1 MAFGSIRW
9 EAVTTT
15 TTPPQRRAALAAS
28 AWVPVGGAVFVSAW
42 GGNQFTPLL
51 VMYKQHGLSHVVVDT
66 LLFVYVFGI
75 VPALLIGGPASD
87 RWGRRP
93 LMLPAPILAG
103 LGSVALA
110 LGADS
115 VTLLSIGRLLSGA
128 ALGLAMAVG
137 GSWVAELSSA
147 AGAPIGVGARRA
159 TMCLTAGFGVGAA
172 VAGALAQWGPW
183 PTVTPY
189 VVTVAL
195 SAVSAVSLRHV
206 PETRVRDTSGPKAS
220 LLTDLRI
227 PSVFTRRFL
236 LVVAPVAPWVFGACA
251 IAYAILPDLLSG
263 HTTMP
268 IALAAACCLLG
279 LTAGFGIQ
287 SVGRRIDA
295 PGSVRGLVVA
305 LVVLIP
311 GLLMAIAAAVTHSIP
326 VGLLAAAI
334 LGCGYGMAL
343 IGGLLEVQ
351 RIAGPDDLGGLTA
364 VFYALTYIGFGSPA
378 LLSWLIE
385 RFPSLN
391 YREFFLVGLL
401 MVGVCLVVVLS
412 GGRLSGGRGTDSP

>member
-1 MAFGSIRW
+1 MLGATSWI
-9 EAVTTT
+9 
-15 TTPPQRRAALAAS
+15 
-28 AWVPVGGAVFVSAW
+28 PVGGALFVSAW

-51 VMYKQHGLSHVVVDT
+51 VMYKAEGLSGVVVDT

-110 LGADS
+110 MGAHS
-115 VTLLSIGRLLSGA
+115 VVLLSIGRLLSGV

-137 GSWVAELSSA
+137 GSWLVELSRA
-147 AGAPIGVGARRA
+147 AGAPAGVGARRA

-172 VAGALAQWGPW
+172 VAGVLAQWGPW
-183 PTVTPY
+183 PTVFPY
-189 VVTVAL
+189 VITVVLALVAAVAL
-195 SAVSAVSLRHV
+195 WRV
-206 PETRVRDTSGPKAS
+206 PETRVGDTGDTADTGKPTGVLAA
-220 LLTDLRI
+220 LRI
-227 PSVFTRRFL
+227 PSALDRRFL

-251 IAYAILPDLLSG
+251 IAYAIIPDLLRG
-263 HTTMP
+263 HTTVP
-268 IALAAACCLLG
+268 IAFAAACCVLG
-279 LTAGFGIQ
+279 LTAGFAIQ
-287 SVGRRIDA
+287 SAGRRIDR
-295 PGSVRGLVVA
+295 PGTVRGMVVA
-305 LVVLIP
+305 LAVVAV
-311 GLLMAIAAAVTHSIP
+311 GLVMAIAAEATRNVAVA
-326 VGLLAAAI
+326 LLAAAV

-378 LLSWLIE
+378 LLAWLAQ
-385 RFPSLN
+385 RFPSLT
-391 YREFFLVGLL
+391 YRDFFLVGLV
-401 MVGVCLVVVLS
+401 MTAVCLASVLA
-412 GGRLSGGRGTDSP
+412 GGRLRRTENP

>member
-1 MAFGSIRW
+1 M
-9 EAVTTT
+9 TTT
-15 TTPPQRRAALAAS
+15 TAPPAARTVGAA
-28 AWVPVGGAVFVSAW
+28 AWVPVGGALFVSAW

-51 VMYKQHGLSHVVVDT
+51 VMYKQHGLSGVVVDT

-110 LGADS
+110 MGADS
-115 VTLLSIGRLLSGA
+115 VLLLSIGRLLSGV

-137 GSWVAELSSA
+137 GSWVAELSRA
-147 AGAPIGVGARRA
+147 AGTPIGVGARRA

-172 VAGALAQWGPW
+172 VAGVAAQWGPW
-183 PTVTPY
+183 PTVLPY
-189 VVTVAL
+189 MVTVAL
-195 SAVSAVSLRHV
+195 AAVSSATLWRV
-206 PETRVRDTSGPKAS
+206 PETRFRDAERTTS
-220 LLTDLRI
+220 LLADLTI
-227 PSVFTRRFL
+227 PSALTARFL

-251 IAYAILPDLLSG
+251 IAYAILPDLLSD
-263 HTTMP
+263 HTSMP
-268 IALAAACCLLG
+268 IALAAACCVIG
-279 LTAGFGIQ
+279 LAAGFGIQ
-287 SVGRRIDA
+287 SVGRRIDR
-295 PGSVRGLVVA
+295 PNSVRGMVVA
-305 LVVLIP
+305 LVVLAA
-311 GLLMAIAAAVTHSIP
+311 GLGMAIAAEATRSIP
-326 VGLLAAAI
+326 VALFAAAV

-378 LLSWLIE
+378 LLAWLAQ
-385 RFPSLN
+385 RYPSLD
-391 YREFFLVGLL
+391 YRQFFLFGLVMIVVGL
-401 MVGVCLVVVLS
+401 VAVLV
-412 GGRLSGGRGTDSP
+412 GGRVHRRAATNP